1 MRNLRKSIPFCSPR
15 VPYSVLLGFHFRP
28 ENPESVTRGEPTMT
42 GGFGRKDILRSR
54 PAQLQTALLSK
65 LPSFVASGFA
75 KHAAVGP
82 IAGDLQSKLPLDSRR
97 LRSQSRRF
105 RPHVTSNRRKGFST
119 NRSREWRRPDTSQ
132 KAQAKAR
139 KEKGCGHYSAAPVA
153 STNNEKS
160 G

>member
-1 MRNLRKSIPFCSPR
+1 MRNLCKSIPFCSPR

-65 LPSFVASGFA
+65 LPSLVASGFA

-82 IAGDLQSKLPLDSRR
+82 IAGDLQSKLPFDSRR
-97 LRSQSRRF
+97 LRSQSLRF

-119 NRSREWRRPDTSQ
+119 NRSREWRRPDTPQ

-139 KEKGCGHYSAAPVA
+139 KEKGCGQYSAAPSQA
-153 STNNEKS
+153 PPMRKS
-160 G
+160 D